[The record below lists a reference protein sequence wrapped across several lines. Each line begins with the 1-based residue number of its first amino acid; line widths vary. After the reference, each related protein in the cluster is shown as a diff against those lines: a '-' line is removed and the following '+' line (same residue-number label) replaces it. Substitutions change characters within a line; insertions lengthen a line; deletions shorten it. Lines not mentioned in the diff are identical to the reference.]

1 MVDDNSPQ
9 ESFFR
14 HFKDE
19 ASIKTCTNI
28 DELIKE
34 IKQYMT
40 YYNNYRYQWNLK
52 KMNPSQYR
60 DHVSITNG
68 VVYKR

>member
-1 MVDDNSPQ
+1 MVDDNEPQ
-9 ESFFR
+9 ESFFG

-19 ASIKTCTNI
+19 ASIKICTNI
-28 DELIKE
+28 DELKKE

-40 YYNNYRYQWNLK
+40 YYNNYRYQWNLNN
-52 KMNPSQYR
+52 MTPSQYR

-68 VVYKR
+68 VVNKR